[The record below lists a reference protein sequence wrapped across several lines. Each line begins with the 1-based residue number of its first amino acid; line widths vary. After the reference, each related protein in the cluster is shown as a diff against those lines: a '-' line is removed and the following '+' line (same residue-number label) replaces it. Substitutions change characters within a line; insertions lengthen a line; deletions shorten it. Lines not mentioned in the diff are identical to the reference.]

1 MATEERE
8 LALAFQS
15 FQELQAK
22 FVKISSNHRTVMQQL
37 AVVARKGR
45 VATITRE
52 ELQAMPSNTATYEPT
67 GKAFFLTPKQ
77 EAVEWLNSTIDECV
91 VNQKQMLDS
100 KEALEKQVKATE
112 GEMRELLEHSPTLAR
127 AIASNT
133 SD

>member
-22 FVKISSNHRTVMQQL
+22 FVKISSNHRTVRKCTAPSTLRISSCWAVLNVSGLQVMQQL

-67 GKAFFLTPKQ
+67 GKA
-77 EAVEWLNSTIDECV
+77 
-91 VNQKQMLDS
+91 
-100 KEALEKQVKATE
+100 
-112 GEMRELLEHSPTLAR
+112 
-127 AIASNT
+127 
-133 SD
+133 

>member
-1 MATEERE
+1 MCRFPAQASRFADLHLTLVSDE
-8 LALAFQS
+8 LCLC
-15 FQELQAK
+15 
-22 FVKISSNHRTVMQQL
+22 R
-37 AVVARKGR
+37 
-45 VATITRE
+45 
-52 ELQAMPSNTATYEPT
+52 
-67 GKAFFLTPKQ
+67 FFLTPKQ